1 MPLHLGTKLYIV
13 HASLGNFFQNFTTYW
28 WYIYL
33 GTYLGK
39 LYIFHL
45 IYSPSKYVMYEV
57 ASLKI
62 QCHWYDW
69 WLGPF
74 NPHPTPFWPSRSIK
88 AFWHS
93 IHQNLELRGE
103 FHVQSSG
110 QNTIGFDVNLLSDQD
125 HTESNL
131 PSDQISKTR
140 YGGRGRHTA
149 LASAQCV
156 EMSYKTKKTFVA
168 AVGFVPFLLLL
179 ARRKWGSSRPH
190 GHPSRWWCEL
200 IFTAIIHADQRQFG
214 NGVRKVLL

>member
-1 MPLHLGTKLYIV
+1 MSLPAYRVKQGKPQCQLELNWQRNDMPLHLCTLGMKMYMV
-13 HASLGNFFQNFTTYW
+13 HALNFWPISVKTLLGTYW

-57 ASLKI
+57 ASSLKI

-140 YGGRGRHTA
+140 YGRGTR
-149 LASAQCV
+149 
-156 EMSYKTKKTFVA
+156 
-168 AVGFVPFLLLL
+168 GFS
-179 ARRKWGSSRPH
+179 RR
-190 GHPSRWWCEL
+190 
-200 IFTAIIHADQRQFG
+200 
-214 NGVRKVLL
+214 

>member
-1 MPLHLGTKLYIV
+1 MFNAFKKVWY
-13 HASLGNFFQNFTTYW
+13 FQNPHSDSSIISWLHCFKMTSSHVCYRAKQGKLLCQPARTRLAKKNHTYHWAAPLWEWNCIWW

-33 GTYLGK
+33 SK

-93 IHQNLELRGE
+93 IHQKLELRGE

-110 QNTIGFDVNLLSDQD
+110 RNTIGFDVNLLSDQD

-140 YGGRGRHTA
+140 YGRHTA
-149 LASAQCV
+149 LW
-156 EMSYKTKKTFVA
+156 
-168 AVGFVPFLLLL
+168 L
-179 ARRKWGSSRPH
+179 AGLHTYTEKSSKIC
-190 GHPSRWWCEL
+190 G
-200 IFTAIIHADQRQFG
+200 G
-214 NGVRKVLL
+214 G

>member
-1 MPLHLGTKLYIV
+1 MYVTELNKVNCCASQLELDWQRKIIHTTEPLHSGNEIV
-13 HASLGNFFQNFTTYW
+13 YGDDTS
-28 WYIYL
+28 IYL
-33 GTYLGK
+33 NCIH
-39 LYIFHL
+39 IFHH

-110 QNTIGFDVNLLSDQD
+110 RNTIGFDVNLLSDQD

-140 YGGRGRHTA
+140 YGRHTA
-149 LASAQCV
+149 LW
-156 EMSYKTKKTFVA
+156 
-168 AVGFVPFLLLL
+168 L
-179 ARRKWGSSRPH
+179 AGLHTYTEKSSKIC
-190 GHPSRWWCEL
+190 G
-200 IFTAIIHADQRQFG
+200 G
-214 NGVRKVLL
+214 G

>member
-1 MPLHLGTKLYIV
+1 MYF
-13 HASLGNFFQNFTTYW
+13 GNENVYGPCTEFLANFCQNLTTYW

-57 ASLKI
+57 ARSLKI

-140 YGGRGRHTA
+140 YGRGTRGFSRRWLDYTHTYT
-149 LASAQCV
+149 
-156 EMSYKTKKTFVA
+156 EK
-168 AVGFVPFLLLL
+168 
-179 ARRKWGSSRPH
+179 SSKIS
-190 GHPSRWWCEL
+190 G
-200 IFTAIIHADQRQFG
+200 G
-214 NGVRKVLL
+214 G